1 MKMAFVFA
9 MVALLLVGC
18 SSYSEIARWNSP
30 VAINNGE
37 VPLATFATQNISYHL
52 FGMIPISTGRP
63 WTSGDGDIKYDF
75 DVRLFADEA
84 TIENNFV
91 SLKHALDI
99 VGSNRITQLQV
110 SELEDWSFI
119 IVSCHVVNTKCVIL
133 DDKKKKK

>member
-1 MKMAFVFA
+1 MKMAFIVA
-9 MVALLLVGC
+9 MTALLLVGC

-37 VPLATFATQNISYHL
+37 VPLATFATQNVSYQL

-63 WTSGDGDIKYDF
+63 WTSGDEDIKYDF

-84 TIENNFV
+84 TMENNFV
-91 SLKHALDI
+91 SLRHALDR

-110 SELEDWSFI
+110 SEKDDWSMVI
-119 IVSCHVVNTKCVIL
+119 MKCHIVNTKCIIL
-133 DDKKKKK
+133 NDK